1 MELTF
6 NPNASKAAIEAAK
19 KLIERYNE
27 ITIDDVDKHGVLS
40 SFDKANKL
48 TGYGMETTCILCTAC
63 NLKCIDCIYDN
74 SIIYA
79 GCSGGL
85 NKPTFDAIDNA
96 RTARQLVFA
105 FKNRAAHISKIVELI
120 EKHQQSCN

>member
-27 ITIDDVDKHGVLS
+27 ITVEDVVN
-40 SFDKANKL
+40 ANNSRKEL
-48 TGYGMETTCILCTAC
+48 TGFGFSTSCTLCHAC
-63 NLKCIDCIYDN
+63 SRTHGSPNCADCIYFSDET
-74 SIIYA
+74 A
-79 GCSGGL
+79 RHCLEGC
-85 NKPTFDAIDNA
+85 NKISYDLIEFAKTS
-96 RTARQLVFA
+96 RQLVFA
-105 FKNRAAHISKIVELI
+105 FKNRAAHITKIVELI